1 MTAYDPHVDACC
13 STETNGSEEAG
24 SCSEFALTSPRDS
37 LRLHGSAPLLF
48 WAFAKTAIVSRS
60 ACGFGCATN
69 RSTVF
74 VVAYIYLALASV
86 YSSTLIL
93 PRSVLSSLA
102 D

>member
-1 MTAYDPHVDACC
+1 MLMHAVVPRRM
-13 STETNGSEEAG
+13 GSEEAG
-24 SCSEFALTSPRDS
+24 SCSEFALISPRDS

-48 WAFAKTAIVSRS
+48 WAFAKTAITS
-60 ACGFGCATN
+60 AVQPVALHVQPIAAL
-69 RSTVF
+69 VF
-74 VVAYIYLALASV
+74 VVVYIYLALASV